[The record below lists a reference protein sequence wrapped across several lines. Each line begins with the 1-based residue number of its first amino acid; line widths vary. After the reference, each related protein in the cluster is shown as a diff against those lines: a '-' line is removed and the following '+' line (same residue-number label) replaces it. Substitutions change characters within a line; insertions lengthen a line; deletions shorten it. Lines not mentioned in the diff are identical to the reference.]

1 MRYFT
6 KSHFKL
12 AVECPRKLFY
22 VGKIYY
28 RDSLQDNA
36 FLQGLADGGFQVG
49 EMAKHLYAGGIEIGA
64 KGNADALEETAEF
77 LKRDSVILFEP
88 AIAFGPF
95 LVRADVLI
103 KTGNSIKLVEVK
115 SKSFQSDNPNIEG
128 RDGALKLGFKPYIE
142 DIAFQSFVV
151 RRAYPDCRV
160 TSYLLMPDKCRIAS
174 IDKMN
179 QLFKIE
185 RQGNRTKVITDPQ
198 AEVLTFAES
207 LLCELNVD
215 AYISRVHEQGISF
228 PGGNGSMGEMATQW
242 ATAYAED
249 RPLPPVIG
257 VQCSGCQFKAKP
269 GDTLKSGFHECWK
282 EANGW
287 SDADLDEPTLLE
299 LWSFRGK
306 KKLLND
312 GARRLADVTKD
323 DLKYAPGEHGL
334 STSERQWMQ
343 VQWATDDLPM
353 EYKSAGFFLDHKYM
367 AQEMDG
373 WCYPL
378 HFIDFETA
386 AVALPFH
393 AGMRPY
399 ENVAFQFSHHVLE
412 QDGSLRH
419 ADEFLLAEA
428 GEFPNY
434 EFARALRH
442 ALSGDTGSVFM
453 WANHENTILTHII
466 EQLKNRDDAPEDKS
480 ELIAFLQT
488 LTKGGNRAMIDLRT
502 VAKKGYFHPSTKG
515 SNSIKKVLPAV
526 LESSAFIRE
535 RYAQPIYGAVGGI
548 PSLNFRDMVWW
559 SQDVLGLV
567 EDPYKKLKAED
578 VTGQVIEDMDD
589 EDLDIIGGGE
599 ATMAYGRLQFET
611 LNQETRDTLKAKL
624 LRYCELDTLAMAMVV
639 EAWKNELGRFP
650 TIPDQR
656 PAD

>member
-1 MRYFT
+1 MRRYLT
-6 KSHFKL
+6 KSQFKL

-22 VGKIYY
+22 VGKRDY
-28 RDSLQDNA
+28 RDSKQEDA
-36 FLQGLADGGFQVG
+36 FLQALADGGFQVG
-49 EMAKHLYAGGIEIGA
+49 ELAKRLYPGGIEVDA
-64 KGNADALEETAEF
+64 KGNAEELAETVEL
-77 LKRDSVILFEP
+77 LKRDSVTLFEP
-88 AIAFGPF
+88 AIAFGDL
-95 LVRADVLI
+95 LVRVDVLI

-115 SKSFQSDNPNIEG
+115 SKSYRSDDPQIESKNG
-128 RDGALKLGFKPYIE
+128 TLKSGFKPYIE

-151 RRAYPDCRV
+151 RQAYPDCRV
-160 TSYLLMPDKCRIAS
+160 TSYLLMPDKCRTAS

-179 QLFKIE
+179 QLFKIQ
-185 RQGNRTKVITDPQ
+185 RQGNRTNVITDPQ
-198 AEVLTFAES
+198 ADALIFEES
-207 LLCELNVD
+207 LLCEVNVD
-215 AYISRVHEQGISF
+215 AYIGRVHEHGISF

-257 VQCSGCQFKAKP
+257 VQCGGCQFKAKP
-269 GDTLKSGFHECWK
+269 EDTLKSGFHECWK
-282 EANGW
+282 KANGW
-287 SDADLDEPTLLE
+287 SDVDLAEPTLLE
-299 LWSFRGK
+299 LWNLRGK
-306 KKLLND
+306 QKLLND
-312 GARRLADVTKD
+312 GARRLADVTQD
-323 DLKYAPGEHGL
+323 DLKYAPSNHGL

-343 VQWATDDLPM
+343 VQWATGDLPM
-353 EYKSAGFFLDHKYM
+353 ECKSVGFFFDHDYM
-367 AQEMDG
+367 AQEMDS
-373 WCYPL
+373 WRYPL

-466 EQLKNRDDAPEDKS
+466 EQLKNREDAPEDKA

-488 LTKGGNRAMIDLRT
+488 LTKGGNRTMIDLRA

-526 LESSAFIRE
+526 LESSAYLRE
-535 RYAQPIYGAVGGI
+535 RYAKPIYGAANGI
-548 PSLNFRDMVWW
+548 PSLNFNDMVWW
-559 SQDVLGLV
+559 SQDEFGLV

-578 VTGQVIEDMDD
+578 VTGQADEDMGDD
-589 EDLDIIGGGE
+589 DLDIVGGGE

-611 LNQETRDTLKAKL
+611 LNQDTREKLKAKL

-639 EAWKNELGRFP
+639 EAWK
-650 TIPDQR
+650 
-656 PAD
+656 ADIDACQSGL